1 MRGLLLA
8 AIFVTGPVWAAEI
21 ETEASVVAATLY
33 PQGASVERSAEFEVE
48 AGRHSILIV
57 GMPANYRRE
66 SLRIEGTG
74 AFAILSIEER
84 RAAIRAL
91 EAQRRSPR
99 RDIEAAIRSL
109 QDRRIFATNAIQ
121 AAQRQIAYIEAM
133 TKAQAQASA
142 TKDDPALVDASQWTG
157 MWTSIGEGTKTALDT
172 RQRAQI
178 EIREIDEQMAELNAQ
193 LRDVGTER
201 RFGPV
206 LAVEIEADAAVS
218 GTLTARYQMDDAN
231 WAPVYD
237 ARLALADDPSM
248 TLVRRARV
256 RQGTGEDWTGIA
268 LTLSTARPSGRA
280 GAPDPRLLFA
290 RIREESDGRMGYGGA
305 VADQM
310 VQKEA
315 RTMAM
320 APPPPAPAG
329 MAAPAQQVMAVAQL
343 QGETVE
349 YVIPGTVDID
359 GSGEAKQVLIDERD
373 GTVSLEV
380 RATPSLDA
388 TAYLYAEFENAT
400 EAPVLP
406 GTASLYRDGVFVGTT
421 MLARIAGGETTHLPF
436 GSYDGIKITHTER
449 ERMEGEQGLIRARQT
464 ERRRYAMTAE
474 NLGDKPMP
482 VAIRDSMP
490 YAENEDVEITLRAK
504 PAPDERDVD
513 DRKGALLWRFT
524 LEPGDEREI
533 EHGYDVTYPTG
544 VTLFLPR

>member
-33 PQGASVERSAEFEVE
+33 PQGASVERSAEFEAE

-310 VQKEA
+310 IQKEA

-436 GSYDGIKITHTER
+436 GSYDGIEITHTER